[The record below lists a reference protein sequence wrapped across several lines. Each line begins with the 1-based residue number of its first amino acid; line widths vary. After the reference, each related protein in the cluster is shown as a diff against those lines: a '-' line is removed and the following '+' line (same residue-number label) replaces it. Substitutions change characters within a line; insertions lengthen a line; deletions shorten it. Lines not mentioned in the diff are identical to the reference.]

1 MKILLLQDVKAL
13 GRMGEIV
20 NVSDGYARNYLIPK
34 KLAVEADQ
42 KIVEKVER
50 ERKYEELKKKKEI
63 EEANEKISELM
74 KTVLVVKANSGEEN
88 KLYGSVTSSDVA
100 EKISEYLGENFDRKN
115 IEMDPI
121 KELGTYEVKIKFGNG
136 LSGKVKVRVEK
147 N

>member
-1 MKILLLQDVKAL
+1 
-13 GRMGEIV
+13 
-20 NVSDGYARNYLIPK
+20 
-34 KLAVEADQ
+34 
-42 KIVEKVER
+42 
-50 ERKYEELKKKKEI
+50 
-63 EEANEKISELM
+63 M
-74 KTVLVVKANSGEEN
+74 KTILVVKANSGEEN

-100 EKISEYLGENFDRKN
+100 EKISEYLGESFDRKN

>member
-1 MKILLLQDVKAL
+1 MKVLLLQDVKAL
-13 GRMGEIV
+13 GRTGEIV

-34 KLAVEADQ
+34 KIAVEADQ

-50 ERKYEELKKKKEI
+50 ERKSEELKKKKEI
-63 EEANEKISELM
+63 EEANKKISELM
-74 KTVLVVKANSGEEN
+74 KTILVVKANSGEEN

-100 EKISEYLGENFDRKN
+100 EKISEYLGESFDRKN

>member
-13 GRMGEIV
+13 GRRGEIV

>member
-13 GRMGEIV
+13 GRTGEIV
-20 NVSDGYARNYLIPK
+20 DVSDGYARNYLIPK
-34 KLAVEADQ
+34 KIAVEADQ

-50 ERKYEELKKKKEI
+50 ERKSEELKKKKEI
-63 EEANEKISELM
+63 EEANKKISELM

-100 EKISEYLGENFDRKN
+100 EKISEYIGESFDRKN

>member
-13 GRMGEIV
+13 GRTGEIV
-20 NVSDGYARNYLIPK
+20 DVSDGYARNYLIPK
-34 KLAVEADQ
+34 KIAVEADQ

-50 ERKYEELKKKKEI
+50 ERKSEELKKKKEI
-63 EEANEKISELM
+63 EEANKKISELM

-100 EKISEYLGENFDRKN
+100 EKISEYLGESFDRKN